1 MIGGPG
7 KWTHILVGISAL
19 ATPTGVAL
27 GLIGGGTYPER
38 FDAKQIVVWPVSA
51 EGVRIR
57 EVVDQDFGSFDKHG
71 YERIIPTDFGVPA
84 DIEASSPDANADIG
98 VADTYTSDGP
108 ALRIRLGDP
117 NNTYDGQHRYVLSY
131 TLPDA
136 HLSSGYLALDI
147 IGDQEDF
154 ETGRF
159 EVVLAGFELADAACH
174 TGYYGSTDGCTI
186 TRDGDVYRVVFE
198 PLRPHHGI
206 TVEGR
211 IVSMTTGDPGVAIPA
226 LPKRRDDVRIP
237 LAAGTL
243 ALGAIAG
250 IGAFALA
257 RRTGRNQVG
266 GLSASD
272 AAYVGTAATRAN
284 ALATRLVSDNEL
296 SQMATI
302 EFAPPENLSP
312 WQGALLLRETIDN
325 ETVSAWFS
333 EQIARERLTVSNS
346 RPPTLSVGPKIES
359 ASSAD
364 RDRIVALLGS
374 DGELKL
380 GKYSAKM
387 ATLWKEVNAEQKAMA
402 ESSGWWVRGPSGGGA
417 RYPAGLGAVVMSI
430 AAAAGVA
437 AWLGKWASVLVA
449 LGLAVA
455 VPAVVGGVLYSAML
469 PSRSAVGSALA
480 LRVESFRRFL
490 ASSEGQHVEW
500 AYSRGLLREY
510 SAWAV
515 ALGAADAWNRA
526 VQASTIPPADV
537 SMMTTPLL
545 VHTMATSFNSAR
557 MAPSQSRG
565 SGFSSGGFSG
575 GFSGGGG
582 GGGSSGSW

>member
-7 KWTHILVGISAL
+7 KWTHVLVGISAL
-19 ATPTGVAL
+19 ATPAGVAM

-38 FDAKQIVVWPVSA
+38 FDAKQVVVYPVSA
-51 EGVRIR
+51 DGVRIR
-57 EVVDQDFGSFDKHG
+57 EVVDQDFGSFDRHG
-71 YERIIPTDFGVPA
+71 YERYIPTDFGTPTDFA
-84 DIEASSPDANADIG
+84 ASSPDARADFSIDDYG
-98 VADTYTSDGP
+98 SEV
-108 ALRIRLGDP
+108 RVRLGDP
-117 NNTYDGQHRYVLSY
+117 NTTYDGQHRYLLSY

-159 EVVLAGFELADAACH
+159 EVILARFELADTACH
-174 TGYYGSTDGCTI
+174 TGRYGSTDGCTI
-186 TRDGDVYRVVFE
+186 TRDGDVYRVVFQ
-198 PLRPHHGI
+198 PLKPYNGI

-211 IVSMTTGDPGVAIPA
+211 IVSMTTGDPGIPVPP
-226 LPKRRDDVRIP
+226 LPQRRDDLRIP
-237 LAAGTL
+237 MAAGTL

-257 RRTGRNQVG
+257 RRTGRNVVG

-272 AAYVGTAATRAN
+272 AAYVGTAATGAN
-284 ALATRLVSDNEL
+284 AMATRLVSDAEL
-296 SQMATI
+296 AQMATI
-302 EFAPPENLSP
+302 EFAPPDGLSP
-312 WQGALLLRETIDN
+312 WQGALLMRETVDN
-325 ETVSAWFS
+325 DTVSAWFS
-333 EQIARERLTVSNS
+333 EQIARERLIIHGQKQ
-346 RPPTLSVGPKIES
+346 LSLSSGPKLAS
-359 ASSAD
+359 APSAD
-364 RDRIVALLGS
+364 RERIDTLLGS
-374 DGELKL
+374 DGELAL

-387 ATLWKEVNAEQKAMA
+387 ATLWKEILSEQRGMA
-402 ESSGWWVRGPSGGGA
+402 QDSGWWVSGPSGGGA
-417 RYPAGLGAVVMSI
+417 HYPLGLGVVVMVI
-430 AAAAGVA
+430 AVAAGFA
-437 AWLGKWASVLVA
+437 AWQGAWSSVLVA

-455 VPAVVGGVLYSAML
+455 VPAVVGGVLYGAML

-490 ASSEGQHVEW
+490 AASEGQHVEW

-526 VQASTIPPADV
+526 VQASTVPPADM

-545 VHTMATSFNSAR
+545 VHTMATSFNAAR
-557 MAPSQSRG
+557 VAPSQSRG
-565 SGFSSGGFSG
+565 GGGGFSGG